1 MSESIKEQS
10 EGINMINQSVAQ
22 IDTLTKEN
30 VVIVNKANEVTS
42 GVDDMAKAIVN
53 EVRKSKF

>member
-1 MSESIKEQS
+1 
-10 EGINMINQSVAQ
+10 MINQSVAQ

-42 GVDDMAKAIVN
+42 DVDDMAKAIVN

>member
-42 GVDDMAKAIVN
+42 DVDDMAKAIVN
-53 EVRKSKF
+53 EVRKNKF

>member
-42 GVDDMAKAIVN
+42 NVDDMAKAIVN

>member
-22 IDTLTKEN
+22 IDTLTKDN
-30 VVIVNKANEVTS
+30 VTIVNKANEVTS
-42 GVDDMAKAIVN
+42 DVDNMAKTIVG